1 MKTEPLPSP
10 CISICQIDPASGL
23 CVGCYRTRSEIASW
37 RSLTWDEQ
45 KALIHT
51 LHDRQ
56 SETTGRSRRSR
67 RRGRA

>member
-1 MKTEPLPSP
+1 MKTEQLPSP

-23 CVGCYRTRSEIASW
+23 CVGCYRSRAEIASW

-45 KALIHT
+45 RDLIHT

-56 SETTGRSRRSR
+56 SEATGRSRRSR
-67 RRGRA
+67 RRSRA